1 VPPPNEQRRA
11 QLADA
16 GIDLL
21 VESGVHG
28 VTHRAVDRRAGL
40 PAGTA
45 SNYFRS
51 REALLVAVASRVV
64 ERHQADMAEA
74 AAAEAARAD
83 PASGKGDGVERTIDL
98 ISGSL
103 MLAAG
108 PHRARYL
115 AVFELRLESLRRPAL
130 AAAINELMAA
140 MAAFTGG
147 HHAELGL
154 GIPPAAIPP
163 MLVMYGGALFALAT
177 GPIEAVTPEVVRP
190 LAVAIVEGGLAA
202 ARDGT
207 PVITDRLIASASWMI
222 KKSPPSASAGAATG
236 T

>member
-1 VPPPNEQRRA
+1 MVPYNGRVPPPNEQRRA

-51 REALLVAVASRVV
+51 REALLVAVARRVV
-64 ERHQADMAEA
+64 ERHQEDM
-74 AAAEAARAD
+74 AEAARAD
-83 PASGKGDGVERTIDL
+83 TASGKGNGVERAIDL

-147 HHAELGL
+147 HHAQLGL

-177 GPIEAVTPEVVRP
+177 GPVEAVTREVVRP

-202 ARDGT
+202 AR
-207 PVITDRLIASASWMI
+207 A
-222 KKSPPSASAGAATG
+222 
-236 T
+236 

>member
-1 VPPPNEQRRA
+1 MVPYNGHVPPPNEQRRA
-11 QLADA
+11 QLTDA

-51 REALLVAVASRVV
+51 REALLVATARRVV

-74 AAAEAARAD
+74 ARAH
-83 PASGKGDGVERTIDL
+83 PTPGEGDGVERAIDL

-115 AVFELRLESLRRPAL
+115 AIFELRLESLRRPAL
-130 AAAINELMAA
+130 AAAIDELMAA
-140 MAAFTGG
+140 MAAFTGR
-147 HHAELGL
+147 HHTELGL
-154 GIPPAAIPP
+154 GIPSAAIPP
-163 MLVMYGGALFALAT
+163 MLVMYGGALFALVT
-177 GPIEAVTPEVVRP
+177 GPAEAVTREAVRP
-190 LAVAIVEGGLAA
+190 LAVAIVEGGLAVV
-202 ARDGT
+202 RE
-207 PVITDRLIASASWMI
+207 
-222 KKSPPSASAGAATG
+222 
-236 T
+236 

>member
-1 VPPPNEQRRA
+1 MVSYDGRMPPPNEQRRA

-16 GIDLL
+16 AIDLL

-51 REALLVAVASRVV
+51 REALLVATARRVV
-64 ERHQADMAEA
+64 EQHQADMAEA
-74 AAAEAARAD
+74 SRNGPAAT
-83 PASGKGDGVERTIDL
+83 SGKGDSVERAIEL

-103 MLAAG
+103 ILAAG
-108 PHRARYL
+108 QHRARYL
-115 AVFELRLESLRRPAL
+115 AIFELRLESLRRPAL
-130 AAAINELMAA
+130 AAAIDELMLA

-147 HHAELGL
+147 HHTELGL
-154 GIPPAAIPP
+154 RIPPAAIPP
-163 MLVMYGGALFALAT
+163 MLVMYGGALFALVT
-177 GPIEAVTPEVVRP
+177 GAAETVTPAAVRP

-202 ARDGT
+202 AAR
-207 PVITDRLIASASWMI
+207 V
-222 KKSPPSASAGAATG
+222 
-236 T
+236 

>member
-1 VPPPNEQRRA
+1 MPPPNEQRRA

-16 GIDLL
+16 AIALL

-51 REALLVAVASRVV
+51 REALLVATARRVV
-64 ERHQADMAEA
+64 EQHQADMAA
-74 AAAEAARAD
+74 AALGEDAPGR
-83 PASGKGDGVERTIDL
+83 DGVERAIEL
-98 ISGSL
+98 IAASL

-115 AVFELRLESLRRPAL
+115 AIFELRLESLRRPAL
-130 AAAINELMAA
+130 GAALDELMAA

-147 HHAELGL
+147 HHTELGIR
-154 GIPPAAIPP
+154 IPPAAIPP
-163 MLVMYGGALFALAT
+163 MLVMYGGALFALVT
-177 GPIEAVTPEVVRP
+177 GPPAAVTPAAVRP
-190 LAVAIVEGGLAA
+190 LALAIVHGGLAA
-202 ARDGT
+202 ARDT
-207 PVITDRLIASASWMI
+207 PVS
-222 KKSPPSASAGAATG
+222 
-236 T
+236 

>member
-1 VPPPNEQRRA
+1 MVPYDDRVPPPNELRRA

-51 REALLVAVASRVV
+51 REALLVAIARRVL
-64 ERHQADMAEA
+64 EQHQADMAH
-74 AAAEAARAD
+74 AARAE
-83 PASGKGDGVERTIDL
+83 PPSGEGGVAERATDL
-98 ISGSL
+98 ILDSL

-108 PHRARYL
+108 SHRARYL

-140 MAAFTGG
+140 MAVFTGG

-154 GIPPAAIPP
+154 GIPPAAVAP
-163 MLVMYGGALFALAT
+163 MLVMYGGALFALVT
-177 GPIEAVTPEVVRP
+177 GPPEAVRRETVRP
-190 LAVAIVEGGLAA
+190 LATAIVEGGLAA
-202 ARDGT
+202 AHG
-207 PVITDRLIASASWMI
+207 
-222 KKSPPSASAGAATG
+222 
-236 T
+236 

>member
-51 REALLVAVASRVV
+51 REALLVATARRVV

-74 AAAEAARAD
+74 ARAD
-83 PASGKGDGVERTIDL
+83 AGSGRGDSVTRAIDL
-98 ISGSL
+98 IEGSL

-130 AAAINELMAA
+130 ATAINELMAA
-140 MAAFTGG
+140 MATFTGA
-147 HHAELGL
+147 HHTQLGL
-154 GIPPAAIPP
+154 DIPPAAVQP
-163 MLVMYGGALFALAT
+163 MLVMYGGALFALVT
-177 GPIEAVTPEVVRP
+177 GPAEAVTREVVRP

-202 ARDGT
+202 AR
-207 PVITDRLIASASWMI
+207 
-222 KKSPPSASAGAATG
+222 
-236 T
+236 

>member
-16 GIDLL
+16 GVDLL

-40 PAGTA
+40 PPGTT

-51 REALLVAVASRVV
+51 REALLVAIARRVV
-64 ERHQADMAEA
+64 ERHQVDMAD
-74 AAAEAARAD
+74 AARAH
-83 PASGKGDGVERTIDL
+83 PRSANGNAGERAVDL
-98 ISGSL
+98 ILESL

-140 MAAFTGG
+140 MAAFTAG

-154 GIPPAAIPP
+154 GIPPAAVPP
-163 MLVMYGGALFALAT
+163 MLVMYGGALFALVT
-177 GPIEAVTPEVVRP
+177 GPTEAVTREAVRP

-202 ARDGT
+202 ARE
-207 PVITDRLIASASWMI
+207 
-222 KKSPPSASAGAATG
+222 
-236 T
+236 

>member
-1 VPPPNEQRRA
+1 MPPANEQRRA

-16 GIDLL
+16 GIELL

-51 REALLVAVASRVV
+51 REALLVATARRVV

-74 AAAEAARAD
+74 ARTA
-83 PASGKGDGVERTIDL
+83 PAPVGGDGVRRTIDL
-98 ISGSL
+98 IAGSL

-115 AVFELRLESLRRPAL
+115 AIFELRLESLRRPAL
-130 AAAINELMAA
+130 AAAIDELMAE

-163 MLVMYGGALFALAT
+163 MLVMYGGALFALVT
-177 GPIEAVTPEVVRP
+177 GPAEAVTSQAVQP
-190 LAVAIVEGGLAA
+190 LAVAIVQGGLAA
-202 ARDGT
+202 ARFT
-207 PVITDRLIASASWMI
+207 PA
-222 KKSPPSASAGAATG
+222 
-236 T
+236 

>member
-40 PAGTA
+40 PPGTA

-51 REALLVAVASRVV
+51 REALLVATARRII
-64 ERHQADMAEA
+64 ERHQADMAQA
-74 AAAEAARAD
+74 AQAERA
-83 PASGKGDGVERTIDL
+83 PGKGDAATRAIEL
-98 ISGSL
+98 ICGSL

-115 AVFELRLESLRRPAL
+115 AIFELRLESLRRPAL
-130 AAAINELMAA
+130 AAAIDELMAE

-147 HHAELGL
+147 HHAQLGL
-154 GIPPAAIPP
+154 AIPPSAIPP
-163 MLVMYGGALFALAT
+163 MLVMYGGALFALVT
-177 GPIEAVTPEVVRP
+177 GPPEAVTREAVRP
-190 LAVAIVEGGLAA
+190 LAVAIVQGGLAA
-202 ARDGT
+202 A
-207 PVITDRLIASASWMI
+207 
-222 KKSPPSASAGAATG
+222 AA
-236 T
+236 

>member
-1 VPPPNEQRRA
+1 VPPPNDQRRA

-51 REALLVAVASRVV
+51 REALLVATARRVV
-64 ERHQADMAEA
+64 QRHQADMAQ
-74 AAAEAARAD
+74 AARAA
-83 PASGKGDGVERTIDL
+83 PAAGKDGLELAIDL
-98 ISGSL
+98 IAGSL
-103 MLAAG
+103 TLAAG

-115 AVFELRLESLRRPAL
+115 AIFELRLESLRRPAL
-130 AAAINELMAA
+130 AAAIDELMAA

-154 GIPPAAIPP
+154 EIPPAAIPP
-163 MLVMYGGALFALAT
+163 MLVMYGGALFALVT
-177 GPIEAVTPEVVRP
+177 GPAEAITPEVVRP
-190 LAVAIVEGGLAA
+190 LAIAIVRGGLAA
-202 ARDGT
+202 AQ
-207 PVITDRLIASASWMI
+207 A
-222 KKSPPSASAGAATG
+222 
-236 T
+236 

>member
-1 VPPPNEQRRA
+1 MVSYDGRVPPPNEQRRT

-28 VTHRAVDRRAGL
+28 VTHRAVDRRADL

-51 REALLVAVASRVV
+51 REALLVAIARRVV
-64 ERHQADMAEA
+64 DLHQADMAD
-74 AAAEAARAD
+74 AARAH
-83 PASGKGDGVERTIDL
+83 PPSVKEGDTGDRAVDL
-98 ISGSL
+98 ILDSL

-130 AAAINELMAA
+130 AAAIDELMTA
-140 MAAFTGG
+140 MTAFTAG
-147 HHAELGL
+147 HHTELGL
-154 GIPPAAIPP
+154 GIPPATVPP
-163 MLVMYGGALFALAT
+163 MLAMYGGALFALVT
-177 GPIEAVTPEVVRP
+177 GPTEAVTREAVRP
-190 LAVAIVEGGLAA
+190 LAVAIVQGGLAA
-202 ARDGT
+202 AHE
-207 PVITDRLIASASWMI
+207 
-222 KKSPPSASAGAATG
+222 
-236 T
+236 

>member
-1 VPPPNEQRRA
+1 MPPPNEQRRA

-16 GIDLL
+16 AIDLL

-45 SNYFRS
+45 SNYFRN
-51 REALLVAVASRVV
+51 REALLVATARRVV
-64 ERHQADMAEA
+64 EQHQADMAGAGRAELA
-74 AAAEAARAD
+74 A
-83 PASGKGDGVERTIDL
+83 ASGKRDGVERAIEL

-115 AVFELRLESLRRPAL
+115 AVFELRLECLRRPAL
-130 AAAINELMAA
+130 AAAVDELMTT

-147 HHAELGL
+147 HHTELGL
-154 GIPPAAIPP
+154 RIPPAAIPP
-163 MLVMYGGALFALAT
+163 MLVMYGGALFALVT
-177 GPIEAVTPEVVRP
+177 GPAEAVTPAVVRP
-190 LAVAIVEGGLAA
+190 LAVAIVKGGLAA
-202 ARDGT
+202 AS
-207 PVITDRLIASASWMI
+207 V
-222 KKSPPSASAGAATG
+222 AAK
-236 T
+236 

>member
-1 VPPPNEQRRA
+1 MVSYDDRVPPPNEQRRA

-40 PAGTA
+40 PAGTT

-51 REALLVAVASRVV
+51 REALLTAIAHRVV
-64 ERHQADMAEA
+64 ERHQADMAA
-74 AAAEAARAD
+74 AAQAHPPSAR
-83 PASGKGDGVERTIDL
+83 GTMRERAIDL
-98 ISGSL
+98 IVDSL

-115 AVFELRLESLRRPAL
+115 AVFELRLEGLRRPAL
-130 AAAINELMAA
+130 AAAISELMGA
-140 MAAFTGG
+140 MAAFTAG
-147 HHAELGL
+147 HHSELGL
-154 GIPPAAIPP
+154 AIPPAAVPP
-163 MLVMYGGALFALAT
+163 MLVMYGGALFALVT
-177 GPIEAVTPEVVRP
+177 GPAEAVTREAVRP

-202 ARDGT
+202 AHE
-207 PVITDRLIASASWMI
+207 
-222 KKSPPSASAGAATG
+222 
-236 T
+236 

>member
-1 VPPPNEQRRA
+1 MVSYDGRVPPPNDERRA

-16 GIDLL
+16 AIELL

-51 REALLVAVASRVV
+51 REALLVATARRVV
-64 ERHQADMAEA
+64 EQHQADMAEA
-74 AAAEAARAD
+74 GRAAPAT
-83 PASGKGDGVERTIDL
+83 ASGEGDDVERAVEL

-103 MLAAG
+103 TLAAG

-115 AVFELRLESLRRPAL
+115 AIFELRLESLRRPAL
-130 AAAINELMAA
+130 AAAIDELMAA

-147 HHAELGL
+147 HHAEVGL
-154 GIPPAAIPP
+154 RIPPAAIPP
-163 MLVMYGGALFALAT
+163 MLVTYGGALFALVT
-177 GPIEAVTPEVVRP
+177 GPAEALTPAAVRP
-190 LAVAIVEGGLAA
+190 LAVAIVHGGLAA
-202 ARDGT
+202 AR
-207 PVITDRLIASASWMI
+207 A
-222 KKSPPSASAGAATG
+222 
-236 T
+236 